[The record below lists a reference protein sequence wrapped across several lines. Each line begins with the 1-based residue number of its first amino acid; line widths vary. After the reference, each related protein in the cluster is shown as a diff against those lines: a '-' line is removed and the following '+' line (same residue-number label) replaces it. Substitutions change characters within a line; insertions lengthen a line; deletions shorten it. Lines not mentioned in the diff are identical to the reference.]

1 MCALSV
7 YLQLLI
13 AIYSSPI
20 YFCRSSALWSWT
32 DSKICDSG
40 IELTRKFGT
49 DCWRLLELNR
59 KSWTD
64 SRSSHGLLVL
74 ELKREAP
81 DERGTSRKE
90 LDAEWNAHAAC
101 LRGAAPCYLLPLPYY
116 PAALWLMAYG
126 PAPFQQASALDSSL
140 KLEELRMRNGLI
152 NGS

>member
-1 MCALSV
+1 MEKRGKRRNLIFFRHSIEADVETRLLIAHGRFSTAPVRMCALSV

-101 LRGAAPCYLLPLPYY
+101 LRGAAPCYLLPLPY
-116 PAALWLMAYG
+116 
-126 PAPFQQASALDSSL
+126 
-140 KLEELRMRNGLI
+140 
-152 NGS
+152 